1 MMKSENRQAC
11 PRRPSG
17 VRCTRGC
24 SLESFAVQLFSVCTA
39 ILIVVFC
46 STFSVINPTQV
57 GADPARSP
65 TSSTAECAFVVTT
78 DYFSAAYYSTIEV
91 LPPRATNVNIA
102 PVSTDPVAHYD
113 GSEHMVFVINRYLAD
128 NIQVVDPD
136 LGFQTIEQYS
146 VGNGSNPHDI
156 RLASGDKA
164 YVSRFEW
171 KTLLIVNPYTGDS
184 LGVVDLSIFA
194 DEDGIPEMDRME
206 IVDGKLFVTLN
217 CIDHTTWQ
225 PSGLGKV
232 AVVDVATD
240 TLIDCDPLVPGI
252 QPIVLNLPNPCSE
265 LRYDH
270 CWDELVVGCLGSWGT
285 LDGGI
290 EAIDPAGLKSNGV
303 IISEAEIGGDVTD
316 GLLGPGRIG
325 YAVVLEPVPPP
336 DNLARLVAFDRVG
349 REPTDTL
356 YQQTSGSSPS
366 LGTIELNRQ
375 CEVYL
380 CDRDVISPGVRIF
393 DIIAD
398 TMITKVDV
406 GLPPFDVEFVQQ
418 PPAGVRDDEPGS
430 NHECVNRCRLS
441 QNHPNP
447 FSGSTDIAFSIS
459 PETGMLPVTLAIY
472 DVHGRLVHSLI
483 DGLWPAGTYSITW
496 DGRDRYGRMVASGVY
511 FCALS
516 SQGRVQTKQVVLT
529 R

>member
-1 MMKSENRQAC
+1 MPLFLVWASI
-11 PRRPSG
+11 
-17 VRCTRGC
+17 
-24 SLESFAVQLFSVCTA
+24 LLAVICG
-39 ILIVVFC
+39 
-46 STFSVINPTQV
+46 TFSIIHPTSA

-65 TSSTAECAFVVTT
+65 TSSAAEYAFVVTT

-91 LPPRATNVNIA
+91 LPPRATNINIA

-136 LGFQTIEQYS
+136 QDFATVKQYS

-156 RLASGDKA
+156 RLASGNKA

-184 LGVVDLSIFA
+184 LGVLDLSIFA

-225 PSGLGKV
+225 PSGPGKV
-232 AVVDVATD
+232 AVVDVAAD
-240 TLIDCDPLVPGI
+240 TLVDCDPLAPGI

-265 LRYDH
+265 LRYDL
-270 CWDELVVGCLGSWGT
+270 CWGELVVGCLGSWGT

-290 EAIDPAGLKSNGV
+290 EAIDPVTLKSNGV
-303 IISEAEIGGDVTD
+303 IISESEIGGDVTD

-349 REPTDTL
+349 RQSSDTL

-375 CEVYL
+375 CEIYL
-380 CDRDVISPGVRIF
+380 CDRDVLSPGVRIF

-398 TMITKVDV
+398 TMIAKVDV

-418 PPAGVRDDEPGS
+418 PPAGVRGDDEPGS
-430 NHECVNRCRLS
+430 NHECVSWCRLS

-459 PETGMLPVTLAIY
+459 TEIGVLPVCLAVY
-472 DVHGRLVHSLI
+472 DVHGRLVQSLV
-483 DGLWPAGTYSITW
+483 DDPWPAGTHSVTW

-511 FCALS
+511 FCTLS
-516 SQGRVQTKQVVLT
+516 SQGQMQTKQMVIT